1 MTRGFVLDTGAL
13 IALEKPAKNR
23 IMIGLLADPRP
34 EHRLVI
40 SAGSV
45 AEAWRGDA
53 RQAALAMLLR
63 RSDVQVAEITVPV
76 AKAIGAYLGQRA
88 DGDDLVDAHVV
99 MLARHHRLP
108 VITADPDDLR
118 AFDPKLFLVEI

>member
-1 MTRGFVLDTGAL
+1 MLDTGAL
-13 IALEKPAKNR
+13 IALEKPGKNR
-23 IMIGLLADPRP
+23 RMIGLLADIDP
-34 EHRLVI
+34 ERKLVI

-63 RSDVQVAEITVPV
+63 RSDVEVVEITVPV
-76 AKAIGAYLGQRA
+76 AKAIGSYLGQRA

-99 MLARHHRLP
+99 MLAHRYRLP
-108 VITADPDDLR
+108 VITSDPDDLR
-118 AFDPKLFLVEI
+118 TFEPKLPLVEI

>member
-1 MTRGFVLDTGAL
+1 MTQGFVLDTGAL

-23 IMIGLLADPRP
+23 RMIGLLADINP
-34 EHRLVI
+34 ERKLVI

-63 RSDVQVAEITVPV
+63 RSDTEVVEITVPV
-76 AKAIGAYLGQRA
+76 AKAIGAFLGHHV

-99 MLARHHRLP
+99 MLARRYELP
-108 VITADPDDLR
+108 VITSDPGDLR
-118 AFDPKLFLVEI
+118 AFEPKLLLIEI